1 MLAKLLKYEMKASAR
16 TLIPLYIGTLIV
28 AAVCSIQIV
37 LSISSNGSFAVAV
50 GSFQATNTLT
60 AILFLLFFGLC
71 VAITVLT
78 IMTVIQRFN
87 HSLIG
92 DEGYLM
98 FTLPVTHTQL
108 LSSKL
113 AGAMLWSIIG
123 MFVMFLSLLI
133 ISMAG
138 VITGGDIGDM
148 INWNRLWEQLGD
160 IIPNIIWP
168 MLITLIYSF
177 FSLASTIL
185 TVYLSV
191 MIAQTEKLNNHRV
204 AAAVILFF
212 LLNWL
217 FGAVESVLFV
227 SINGIAVPD
236 GFRISE
242 DFMWAYNMVMAC
254 QIAFEAVKGII
265 CFIGTKWLMQNKLN
279 L

>member
-16 TLIPLYIGTLIV
+16 TLIPLYIGTLVV
-28 AAVCSIQIV
+28 AAVCSIQMALFVSESDGFMMHI
-37 LSISSNGSFAVAV
+37 
-50 GSFQATNTLT
+50 GSFQIDNMLT
-60 AILFLLFFGLC
+60 GIFFLMFFALC
-71 VAITVLT
+71 ISITVLT

-87 HSLIG
+87 ASLIG

-108 LSSKL
+108 LGSKFI
-113 AGAMLWSIIG
+113 GAMLWSVIGII
-123 MFVMFLSLLI
+123 VMFLSSFMISASGFIMNVDAIYWQDLWRQLSYI
-133 ISMAG
+133 IQET
-138 VITGGDIGDM
+138 V
-148 INWNRLWEQLGD
+148 Q
-160 IIPNIIWP
+160 P
-168 MLITLIYSF
+168 MLITIIYGF
-177 FSLASTIL
+177 FSLAATIL
-185 TVYLSV
+185 LIYLSI

>member
-16 TLIPLYIGTLIV
+16 TLVPLYIGTLIV
-28 AAVCSIQIV
+28 ALVCSVQMALFIADNR
-37 LSISSNGSFAVAV
+37 SGFAMTIGV
-50 GSFQATNTLT
+50 FQVNNTLT
-60 AILFLLFFGLC
+60 GILFLLFFGLC

-108 LSSKL
+108 LSSKFI
-113 AGAMLWSIIG
+113 GALIWSVIG
-123 MFVMFLSLLI
+123 SFVMFLSLMI
-133 ISMAG
+133 ISASG
-138 VITGGDIGDM
+138 VMIGADA
-148 INWNRLWEQLGD
+148 INWGELWNQLRY
-160 IIPNIIWP
+160 IIRDAIHP
-168 MLITLIYSF
+168 MLVSGLYAF
-177 FSLASTIL
+177 ASLAAGIL
-185 TVYLSV
+185 LVYLSI

-217 FGAVESVLFV
+217 FGTVEGILF
-227 SINGIAVPD
+227 STIGAIGVPD
-236 GFRISE
+236 GFYISN
-242 DFMWAYNMVMAC
+242 DFMWAYNMAMAC
-254 QIAFEAVKGII
+254 RIVFEAVKCVI
-265 CFIGTKWLMQNKLN
+265 CFMGTKWLMQKKLN

>member
-16 TLIPLYIGTLIV
+16 TLIPLYIGTLVV
-28 AAVCSIQIV
+28 AAVCSIQMALFVSENRDGFMMHI
-37 LSISSNGSFAVAV
+37 
-50 GSFQATNTLT
+50 GSFQTDNMLT
-60 AILFLLFFGLC
+60 GIFFLMFFALC
-71 VAITVLT
+71 ISITVLT

-87 HSLIG
+87 ASLIG

-108 LSSKL
+108 LGSKFI
-113 AGAMLWSIIG
+113 GAMLWSVIGII
-123 MFVMFLSLLI
+123 VMFLSSFMISASGFIMNVDAIYWQDLWQQLSYI
-133 ISMAG
+133 IQET
-138 VITGGDIGDM
+138 V
-148 INWNRLWEQLGD
+148 Q
-160 IIPNIIWP
+160 P
-168 MLITLIYSF
+168 MLITIIYGF
-177 FSLASTIL
+177 FSLAATIL
-185 TVYLSV
+185 LIYLSI

-254 QIAFEAVKGII
+254 QIAFEAVKGLI

>member
-16 TLIPLYIGTLIV
+16 TLVPLYIGTLIV
-28 AAVCSIQIV
+28 ALVCSVQMALFIADNR
-37 LSISSNGSFAVAV
+37 SGFAMTIGV
-50 GSFQATNTLT
+50 FQVNNTLT
-60 AILFLLFFGLC
+60 GILFLLFFGLC

-108 LSSKL
+108 LSSKFI
-113 AGAMLWSIIG
+113 GALIWSVIG
-123 MFVMFLSLLI
+123 SFVMFLSLMI
-133 ISMAG
+133 ISASG
-138 VITGGDIGDM
+138 VMLGADA
-148 INWNRLWEQLGD
+148 INWGELWNQLRY
-160 IIPNIIWP
+160 IIQDAIHP
-168 MLITLIYSF
+168 MLASGLYAF
-177 FSLASTIL
+177 VSLAAGIL
-185 TVYLSV
+185 LVYLSI

-217 FGAVESVLFV
+217 FGAVESILFV
-227 SINGIAVPD
+227 SVGNIGVPD
-236 GFRISE
+236 GFRISN
-242 DFMWAYNMVMAC
+242 DFMWAYNMVMGC
-254 QIAFEAVKGII
+254 RIAFEAVKCVI
-265 CFIGTKWLMQNKLN
+265 CFMGTKWLMQKKLN

>member
-28 AAVCSIQIV
+28 ALVCSLV
-37 LSISSNGSFAVAV
+37 LALSMRDNGAHMFMFMAMYGEAGGIMMVL
-50 GSFQATNTLT
+50 GY
-60 AILFLLFFGLC
+60 LLFFALC

-78 IMTVIQRFN
+78 IMIIVQRFN
-87 HSLIG
+87 KSLVG

-108 LSSKL
+108 LGSKL
-113 AGAMLWSIIG
+113 AGAMLWSVIG
-123 MFVMFLSLLI
+123 MLVMFLSLMI
-133 ISMAG
+133 ISA
-138 VITGGDIGDM
+138 TGMLMGAETIHWQG
-148 INWNRLWEQLGD
+148 LWEQLGEIIPD
-160 IIPNIIWP
+160 IIHP

-185 TVYLSV
+185 VVYLSI

-212 LLNWL
+212 VISWL
-217 FGAVESVLFV
+217 FDGVAGILFMDIG
-227 SINGIAVPD
+227 SIAAPD
-236 GFRISE
+236 GFNISQ
-242 DFMWAYNMVMAC
+242 DFMWAYNMAMAC
-254 QIAFEAVKGII
+254 QIAFEAVKCVI
-265 CFIGTKWLMQNKLN
+265 CFMGTKWLMQNKLN